1 MTDRYEI
8 QDKIASGDF
17 ATVYRGRD
25 CELGREVAVKQIHAQ
40 FLAEKD
46 RLERYWKEAQLLA
59 SLEHPHVV
67 TIYDIVRRRG
77 QLVLE
82 LMRGS
87 LKDKTQGQPLNLD
100 YLRIAL
106 FHSLQALKFLHS
118 KGVIHGDIKPSNLLV
133 DKRGRIKLG
142 DFGMARRADNDDGSL
157 LKGTT
162 KYMAPEVVSDQFG
175 RVGPHS
181 DLYSLGFTCYE
192 LLCGENFETLFPG
205 LNAFGR
211 DKQAAWMMWHAA
223 ADRKLP
229 DINRVMEGV
238 PENLAHIIQKLT
250 AKNPAQ
256 RYATADQALADL
268 MRDPAVLSTTPA
280 AEDEPITPT
289 PAQRRKRQLAIV
301 AFAASCL
308 LSLGI
313 LFSSSGEARRKAPP
327 PVEPGR
333 GVVRSVLSSENRLI
347 IEMRD
352 KPVELLIRSRD
363 RIFLNDRASL
373 LRELREGDVV
383 TLRNFSDETGQPLK
397 ELAAYRPET
406 SRGVIERIESEQGR
420 LVVTLGEGDQR
431 GQALP
436 LDIPGDSKLQLNGS
450 PEFLGHP
457 VVLSDLRAGDRVEV
471 THVERETGRVALSLA
486 AMRLVPQDGIVR
498 SVDSKKRELTLALS
512 EGQDAKLWTLPIA
525 EKCAVTINGRQFLGN
540 QLLVWRDLKPGDKVT
555 VEHDMQIARVDA
567 VRQFDDA
574 GEIHAVKFDPP
585 LIQVFLRG
593 QSQSKDYRVP
603 ADCEITLGGE
613 KVDFSALRRGDE
625 VVVTH
630 GTAEG
635 STPTPKKIE
644 ATRPVDR
651 RRWALIIPIAK
662 HDDAGL
668 VPAPRADANAT
679 LVRDML
685 LKRHRVPADQCTTL
699 ADESFIR
706 LEQGIPASLQKI
718 PEDGQLIVY
727 VAAQAFADTDGVA
740 YLAPR
745 DFNVRRTAVTGLP
758 VAWFIEQLEACKAR
772 GKLLLFDVGPASATA
787 DPTAQPS
794 AAELIDRLQ
803 TGSKPLLLKTTTTIA
818 GTRRGQRD
826 RGMPDGEHGR
836 FAWFVAQGFS
846 GQADKNRDNRL
857 EVTELFEFVDEQV
870 ASIAKASDAQAP
882 VLFLPNS
889 VPPPRISAEAKQA
902 VRTIL
907 ANLNRTKLDTLMLT
921 QEYEKAAPLIG
932 QHPEAK
938 LAYALVLHR
947 HRKLDEAIKPLE
959 EIRLSS
965 PQVWPAH
972 QLWSWIQF
980 TKRNW
985 LSGLTGLTQL
995 AAQSK
1000 PPKDAEYREDM
1011 LRLFEWAGAMR
1022 EYATLVA
1029 GAGDNAAVAQQAG
1042 RLDTAMEQQPPA
1054 ALLRYQQ
1061 GRKYVQTTFDAY
1073 SKQIE
1078 AAGASDQPKLR
1089 LESRLLTS
1097 YVNFDTDEA
1106 QAQLV
1111 ERMNE

>member
-8 QDKIASGDF
+8 QEKIASGDF

-25 CELGREVAVKQIHAQ
+25 RELEREVAIKQIHAQ

-46 RLERYWKEAQLLA
+46 RLDRYWKEAQLLA

-67 TIYDIVRRRG
+67 TIYDLVRRRG

-118 KGVIHGDIKPSNLLV
+118 KGVIHGDVKPSNLLI

-181 DLYSLGFTCYE
+181 DLYSLGFTAYE

-238 PENLAHIIQKLT
+238 PENLAHIIQRLT
-250 AKNPAQ
+250 AKNRAQ

-268 MRDPAVLSTTPA
+268 MRDPAVLNTTPA

-289 PAQRRKRQLAIV
+289 PAQKRKRQLVIV

-308 LSLGI
+308 LSIGI
-313 LFSSSGEARRKAPP
+313 AIPWGGEARRKTTPE
-327 PVEPGR
+327 VEPGR
-333 GVVRSVLSSENRLI
+333 GIIRSVLTSENRLI
-347 IEMRD
+347 VEMHD
-352 KPVELLIRSRD
+352 KPQELLVRSAD
-363 RIFLNDRASL
+363 RIFLNDRVSL

-383 TLRNFSDETGQPLK
+383 TLRNFTDEAGQRHK
-397 ELAAYRPET
+397 ELAAFRPET
-406 SRGVIERIESEQGR
+406 ARGTIERIESEQGR
-420 LVVTLGEGDQR
+420 LVMTIGEGDQR

-436 LDIPGDSKLQLNGS
+436 LDVPNDSKLQINGS
-450 PEFLGHP
+450 SEFLGNP
-457 VVLSDLRAGDRVEV
+457 VLLADLQPGDRVEV
-471 THVERETGRVALSLA
+471 THVERETGRVALSVI
-486 AMRLVPQDGIVR
+486 AMRLVPQTGIVR
-498 SVDSKKRELTLALS
+498 AVDVKKRELTLALD
-512 EGQDAKLWTLPIA
+512 EGQNAKLWTLPIA

-555 VEHDMQIARVDA
+555 VEHDTQIARVDA

-603 ADCEITLGGE
+603 VDCEITLGGE
-613 KVDFSALRRGDE
+613 KVDFSVLRRGDE

-635 STPTPKKIE
+635 STPTPRKIE
-644 ATRPVDR
+644 AIRPVDR
-651 RRWALIIPIAK
+651 RRWALLIPISK
-662 HDDAGL
+662 HDDDAL
-668 VPAPRADANAT
+668 TPAPHADENAS
-679 LVRDML
+679 LVKEML
-685 LKRHRVPADQCTTL
+685 LKRHRVPADQCTLL

-706 LEQGIPASLQKI
+706 LEQGIPASLAKI
-718 PEDGQLIVY
+718 PDDGQLIVY
-727 VAAQAFADTDGVA
+727 VAGQAFVDADGNA

-745 DFNVRRTAVTGLP
+745 DFNLRRTSVTGLP
-758 VAWFIEQLEACKAR
+758 VAWLVEQLEACKAR
-772 GKLLLFDVGPASATA
+772 EKLLLWDVGPATATA
-787 DPTAQPS
+787 DPTVQP
-794 AAELIDRLQ
+794 AAADLIDRLQ
-803 TGSKPLLLKTTTTIA
+803 SGSKPLLLKTTTTIA
-818 GTRRGQRD
+818 GSRRGQRD
-826 RGMPDGEHGR
+826 RGMSDGQHGR
-836 FAWFVAQGFS
+836 FAWFLAQGLS

-857 EVTELFEFVDEQV
+857 EVTELFEYVEEQLAGV
-870 ASIAKASDAQAP
+870 ARPNDTQSA

-902 VRTIL
+902 VRAVL
-907 ANLNRTKLDTLMLT
+907 VHVGRSKLDSLTLT
-921 QEYEKAAPLIG
+921 QEYEKAAGLIG

-938 LAYALVLHR
+938 LAYALVLYR

-959 EIRLSS
+959 EIRVSN
-965 PQVWPAH
+965 PNVWPAH

-985 LSGLTGLTQL
+985 VSGLTGLAQL
-995 AAQSK
+995 ATQAK
-1000 PPKDAEYREDM
+1000 PPKDAEYRDEM
-1011 LRLFEWAGAMR
+1011 LRMFEWIGAMR
-1022 EYATLVA
+1022 EYATLI
-1029 GAGDNAAVAQQAG
+1029 GAGDNSSVSQQAG
-1042 RLDTAMEQQPPA
+1042 RVDSAMEQQGGA
-1054 ALLRYQQ
+1054 ALVRYQQ
-1061 GRKYVQTTFDAY
+1061 GRKYVHSTWESY
-1073 SKQIE
+1073 GKQIE
-1078 AAGASDQPKLR
+1078 AADTADQPKLR

-1097 YVNFDTDEA
+1097 YVNFDLDEA